1 MIIISAGGE
10 ASWVRSRQWWPGCKF
25 GNKLQL
31 DFLLQTITPPSL
43 HPQINSSQDR
53 VEKFGFYWK
62 SNNNNQP
69 AALELR
75 FLPAII
81 CLHAGLS
88 KELSESRVTE
98 SKHLYLLFI
107 SKLRVVHISQEY
119 DRKETETLSVL
130 NISGAASKISWPS
143 WNILFSPAD
152 LYNISYLRSRRTAVM
167 KV

>member
-1 MIIISAGGE
+1 MCCTNS
-10 ASWVRSRQWWPGCKF
+10 KF
-25 GNKLQL
+25 GLTNYSLISCYKLL
-31 DFLLQTITPPSL
+31 TPPSL

-98 SKHLYLLFI
+98 SKHPYLLFI

-130 NISGAASKISWPS
+130 NISHHCCLKFFKLWSG
-143 WNILFSPAD
+143 NILFSPAD
-152 LYNISYLRSRRTAVM
+152 LFNLVSPQWEEDSAAVM